1 MERGWTKSILCL
13 RWILCMTLPPGER
26 VARARARPPGAPS
39 TSSQKW
45 VQLSSPELAF
55 ESISVSQKIWRKSI
69 ISESQT
75 ALVITLSANLFSII
89 MSMLF
94 CQLHKVEINESLR
107 LHFQTKKFPP
117 SEIWRWLDG
126 SLLYSSGIW
135 LTAAALPTFSGT
147 CWAGVKEERPESGS
161 VRPGSTLTR

>member
-1 MERGWTKSILCL
+1 MTTQYDRTPCTPGQLGSIDIKEKWRWKWKLHTSPKGTTNQVGCRRVMERGWSKRILCL

-45 VQLSSPELAF
+45 VQQSSPELAF

-94 CQLHKVEINESLR
+94 CQLHNVEINEFVASR
-107 LHFQTKKFPP
+107 
-117 SEIWRWLDG
+117 
-126 SLLYSSGIW
+126 
-135 LTAAALPTFSGT
+135 PT
-147 CWAGVKEERPESGS
+147 
-161 VRPGSTLTR
+161 